1 MNKIFRGENNMD
13 LKNAQIDINS
23 YVAKYMD
30 ENGCDFYRACEE
42 LQIDKD
48 EVFNMK
54 NDKDIS

>member
-1 MNKIFRGENNMD
+1 MD

-54 NDKDIS
+54 NDKDISWY